1 MTRKLDLHPSDLVG
15 FNRLANSAVAGVTD
29 VVEAL
34 HGEIARTSGGVG
46 TSPAQ
51 QLSAGISALVY
62 KSIRGVTY
70 LIGGSLIAAEPL
82 LPPAPERVSLR
93 REAIVAAV
101 NGVLGDYL
109 VRTRNP
115 LALSM
120 SLRRR
125 GRSLVIEKHAL
136 QKAIA
141 QPTGKVLLLAH
152 GLCLNDLQWKR
163 NGHNY
168 GASLARDLGYTPI
181 YLHYNSG
188 LHVSDNGRSLAALLE
203 SLLDQWPV
211 PVQEL
216 AIIGHSMGGLVAR
229 SAHHYATEAGHLW
242 PRHLRTLI
250 FLGTPHHGAPLE
262 RLGNWVDAALQLNPY
277 TLPFANLGKIRSAGI
292 TDMRYGNL
300 VEQDWQGRDR
310 FASRADTR
318 RPLPLPR
325 DVECYAIAA
334 TRQPHASS
342 GPDLL
347 GDGLVTLDSALG
359 RHPNPEMSL
368 NFAESHQWT
377 AFGANHWD
385 LLSHPA
391 VYENLCQWLQSS
403 NQPES
408 SSQTEVVFP

>member
-1 MTRKLDLHPSDLVG
+1 VTSKLDLHPSDIVG
-15 FNRLANSAVAGVTD
+15 FNRLANSAVAGITD
-29 VVEAL
+29 LVESL

-51 QLSAGISALVY
+51 QLSAGITALVY
-62 KSIRGVTY
+62 NSIRGVTD
-70 LIGGSLIAAEPL
+70 LIGTSLIAAEPS

-109 VRTRNP
+109 VKTSNP

-125 GRSLVIEKHAL
+125 GRPLVIEKHAL
-136 QKAIA
+136 HAAIA
-141 QPTGKVLLLAH
+141 RPTGKLLLLAH
-152 GLCLNDLQWKR
+152 GLCLSDLQWRR
-163 NGHNY
+163 NGHDH

-188 LHVSDNGRSLAALLE
+188 LHVSDNGRSLAILLE
-203 SLLDQWPV
+203 SLVDQWPV
-211 PVQEL
+211 SVEDFT
-216 AIIGHSMGGLVAR
+216 IVGHSMGGLVAR
-229 SAHHYATEAGHLW
+229 SAHHYAIEAGHLW
-242 PRHLRTLI
+242 PRRLRTLI

-262 RLGNWVDAALQLNPY
+262 RLGNWVDTALEVSPY
-277 TLPFANLGKIRSAGI
+277 SLPFANLGKIRSAGI

-310 FASRADTR
+310 FASGPDTR
-318 RPLPLPR
+318 RLLPLPR
-325 DVECYAIAA
+325 DVQCYAIAA
-334 TRQPHASS
+334 TRQPDASS
-342 GPDLL
+342 APDLL

-359 RHPNPEMSL
+359 RHPDPDMCL
-368 NFAESHQWT
+368 NIAESHQWT
-377 AFGANHWD
+377 AYGANHWD

-391 VYENLCQWLQSS
+391 VYENLRRWLQSS
-403 NQPES
+403 S
-408 SSQTEVVFP
+408 